1 MKQTTKNIL
10 GIGAVVLLSAGVAGV
25 TTYTMLK
32 PENRDSLSFNEQFR
46 QNPGARLAAYDAI
59 NAQPVDLTQAAENS
73 LHAVVHI
80 KSTQQAKEQ
89 TVTVRDPFA
98 EIFGDIFGN
107 GGRQQ
112 RRVQTQPRVGF
123 GSGVIISKDGYIV
136 TNNHVIDG
144 ADEIIV
150 KLNDNREFKGRMI
163 GTDPNSDLALVKIEG
178 DDFPTIPVGDS
189 DALKV
194 GEWVL
199 AVGNPFNLTSTVT
212 AGIVS
217 AKARTLG
224 VYGIGGVESFI
235 QTDAA
240 INQGNSGGALVNA
253 KGELVGINAVLS
265 SPTGAYAGYGFAIP
279 TSVMTK
285 VVSDLKQYGTVQ
297 RALLGIKGTSL
308 AGDGDMMSDQ
318 PIDKSG
324 ATLSDK
330 RKEFG
335 VVDGVWVREIV
346 DGGSAAG
353 SDIKVDDVIIG
364 IDGKKVQNFADL
376 QEAIAQHRPGDKVT
390 VKVMRDKKEKNINIT
405 LKNEQGTTKI
415 VKDAGMEIL
424 GAAFKE
430 LPDDLKKQL
439 NLGYGL
445 QVTGVPSGK
454 MADAGVRKGFI
465 ILKANDQPMR
475 KVSDLE
481 EVMKAAVKSPNQ
493 VLFLTGVFP
502 SGKRGYYAVDLTQ
515 E

>member
-335 VVDGVWVREIV
+335 VVDGVWVREIG

-445 QVTGVPSGK
+445 QVTGVTSGK

>member
-10 GIGAVVLLSAGVAGV
+10 GVGAIILLSSGVAGL
-25 TTYTMLK
+25 TTYKLLQSNESAKET
-32 PENRDSLSFNEQFR
+32 SFNEMFK
-46 QNPGARLAAYDAI
+46 QNPNVKLAAFDAV

-80 KSTQQAKEQ
+80 RSTQEAKTRTVQQAP
-89 TVTVRDPFA
+89 DIFDFF
-98 EIFGDIFGN
+98 FGD
-107 GGRQQ
+107 GRGQQ
-112 RRVQTQPRVGF
+112 RQVQSQPRVGF

-136 TNNHVIDG
+136 TNNHVIEG
-144 ADEIIV
+144 ADEISV
-150 KLNDNREFKGRMI
+150 KLN
-163 GTDPNSDLALVKIEG
+163 
-178 DDFPTIPVGDS
+178 DFPTIPVGDS
-189 DALKV
+189 EALKV

-199 AVGNPFNLTSTVT
+199 AVGNPFNLNSTVT

-217 AKARTLG
+217 AKARSLG
-224 VYGIGGVESFI
+224 VYNGGIESFI

-253 KGELVGINAVLS
+253 KGELVGINSVLS

-279 TSVMTK
+279 TSIMTK
-285 VVSDLKQYGTVQ
+285 VIADLKQYGTVQ
-297 RALLGIKGTSL
+297 RALLGIRGGSIGSSL
-308 AGDGDMMSDQ
+308 MDDRQ

-324 ATLSDK
+324 KTLADK
-330 RKEFG
+330 AKELG
-335 VVDGVWVREIV
+335 VVEGVWVSEIV
-346 DGGSAAG
+346 ENGSAAG
-353 SDIKVDDVIIG
+353 ADIKVDDVIIG
-364 IDGKKVQNFADL
+364 VDNKKVSNMADL
-376 QEAIAQHRPGDKVT
+376 QEALAKHRPGDKVK
-390 VKVMRDKKEKNINIT
+390 VKLMRDKKEKTVEVT

-445 QVTGVPSGK
+445 QVTGVSSGK
-454 MADAGVRKGFI
+454 MSDAGVRKGFI

-502 SGKRGYYAVDLTQ
+502 SGKRGYFAVDLTQ